1 MEPGVPKG
9 VDTDGRRVTA
19 RILLLQA
26 VVAGVVALACL
37 LAWNAR
43 IGASALAGAAISVVA
58 SLYMTLNSLRPAPTP
73 RLAFR
78 RIWVGQLLKY
88 VLTVVLLVAVMRM
101 TKVALPA
108 LFAGY
113 VAMLLVYWWHAA
125 ARSRSAGVKKTTQVE
140 DR

>member
-1 MEPGVPKG
+1 MGSDVPKS
-9 VDTDGRRVTA
+9 VDADGRRIAA

-26 VVAGVVALACL
+26 GVAGVVALACL

-43 IGASALAGAAISVVA
+43 VGASALAGAAIGVVA
-58 SLYMTLNSLRPAPTP
+58 NLYMTLNSLRSAPTP
-73 RLAFR
+73 RIAFR
-78 RIWVGQLLKY
+78 RIWVGQLLKF
-88 VLTVVLLVAVMRM
+88 VLTVGLLVAVVRM

-113 VAMLLVYWWHAA
+113 VAMLLVYWWHAT